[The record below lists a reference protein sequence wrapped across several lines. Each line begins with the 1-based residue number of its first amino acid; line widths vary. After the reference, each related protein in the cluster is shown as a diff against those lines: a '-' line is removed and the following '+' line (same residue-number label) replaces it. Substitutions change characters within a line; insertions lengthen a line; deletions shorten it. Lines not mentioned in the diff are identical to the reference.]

1 MCSFSLNSGADAG
14 ATMQGDA
21 FKTLFISRIS
31 FETTEK
37 KLRREFE
44 EYGPI
49 KRIRLVHDAAGMT
62 PSIIVLKHAQT
73 CFALARSMM
82 LFCTSQDPVVDA
94 RVSGLM

>member
-1 MCSFSLNSGADAG
+1 MCNHVLFSLNSGADAE

-62 PSIIVLKHAQT
+62 PSIIVLEHAQT

-82 LFCTSQDPVVDA
+82 LYVWKPGS
-94 RVSGLM
+94 SG